1 MSADNKYDKILHA
14 AIEVISEKGLE
25 RTSISDIVRKAGIA
39 QGTFY
44 LYFASKNALIPAIAG
59 NLLSI
64 TFDKIKAKIHDDL
77 SFEQIIQVMID
88 ETFRITDEYK
98 DIIVLCYS
106 GMAFGYSM
114 EKWESIYQPYYHWFE
129 NLLSKAIQQQEVVHD
144 LNVKWTAR
152 LIINLMENGAERF
165 YIGHEQE
172 DTLEVFKAEI
182 FNFIKRSLFQK

>member
-1 MSADNKYDKILHA
+1 MSADNKYDKILQA
-14 AIEVISEKGLE
+14 AIEVISEKGLD
-25 RTSISDIVRKAGIA
+25 RTSISDIVRKAGVA

-64 TFDKIKAKIHDDL
+64 TFDRIKAKIPDDL
-77 SFEQIIQVMID
+77 SFKQVLQVMID
-88 ETFRITDEYK
+88 ETFRITDDYK

-114 EKWESIYQPYYHWFE
+114 EQWESIYQPYYNWFE
-129 NLLSKAIQQQEVVHD
+129 NLLTKAIEQQEVAHE

-165 YIGHEQE
+165 YIGQEQE
-172 DTLEVFKAEI
+172 DTLEVFKSEI
-182 FNFIKRSLFQK
+182 FNFIKRSLF